1 MMDPMSSYFNIYL
14 DQLGFTK
21 TMIGTVSAV
30 SSLAAML
37 CQPVGG
43 ALMDRAQSR
52 RRMLQLLILL
62 TAALYPLLL
71 LNSSFVYILGIYT
84 VYFTF
89 RRLQPAVN
97 TALSVEFAEENGR
110 DYGPIRMMGAIGYTL
125 MMVLVSRVAG
135 MEKGVERTFGLYSA
149 VCLFNVL
156 LLFLLPPMPGH
167 NKSPRESRVSPLS
180 LLKSRSVKLLILY
193 HVLIATAN
201 GISQTFFPIYAT
213 GDMGVSNS
221 LYGIMVATG
230 STDYRL
236 ARILAFVDPQ
246 KYQQSAAYQNIRA
259 KQAIGAGQMTGVG
272 TFLPGSWATL
282 GYVPENSTDFIF
294 TVVGESFGFVGCMAV
309 IAAYMFITL
318 RMIYLARFTQDKFG
332 RLVIIGVMAM
342 LFFHVFQNIAMNV
355 GVMPITGIPLPFLS
369 YGGSNFITNIAAVA
383 LVLNVT
389 RSRTTMTDLNIPV
402 SKLNK
407 GRKRKKA
414 R

>member
-1 MMDPMSSYFNIYL
+1 MEKERKRRVSAYASFFIFNAFFFMMDPMSSYFNIYL

-221 LYGIMVATG
+221 LYGIMVAVG
-230 STDYRL
+230 SLLEVPFLFL
-236 ARILAFVDPQ
+236 ADRILRRLGMRRTVFLLGLLTAFRW
-246 KYQQSAAYQNIRA
+246 SNA
-259 KQAIGAGQMTGVG
+259 
-272 TFLPGSWATL
+272 
-282 GYVPENSTDFIF
+282 
-294 TVVGESFGFVGCMAV
+294 
-309 IAAYMFITL
+309 
-318 RMIYLARFTQDKFG
+318 YLAASTGQLFLTQGFNFVIILENVTISILVS
-332 RLVIIGVMAM
+332 RLVIPEVKTVAQTLVATIQGVVGILISSLGGGVLAD
-342 LFFHVFQNIAMNV
+342 LF
-355 GVMPITGIPLPFLS
+355 GIRPLFLLS
-369 YGGSNFITNIAAVA
+369 AGIAAGA
-383 LVLNVT
+383 AFLFLYLL
-389 RSRTTMTDLNIPV
+389 RGQ
-402 SKLNK
+402 KE
-407 GRKRKKA
+407 A
-414 R
+414 AA